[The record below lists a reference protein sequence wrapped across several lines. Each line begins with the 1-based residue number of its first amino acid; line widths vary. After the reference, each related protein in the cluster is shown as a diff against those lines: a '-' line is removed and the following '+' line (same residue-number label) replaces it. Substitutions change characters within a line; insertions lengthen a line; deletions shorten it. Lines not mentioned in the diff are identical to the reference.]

1 MVSKSQSKPNG
12 IVWKN
17 NVNARAG
24 TTSDGVMQF
33 KRHCSV
39 CEKEIEDFETVLY
52 CFLGRGTQSANAIY
66 VHRECEQNY
75 VGTKISKRV
84 KCRICEGGEN
94 LDGVLP
100 LNYDRKIFY
109 HRSCLS
115 KIESETIPL
124 EKVRESA
131 TKRVKNRIAKVKVE
145 YVMSLTPPYE
155 GLVLRQ
161 KGCADID
168 YYKDPHFNVCI
179 RPIDGKLLWCYL
191 KWQYARCFVFNE
203 KSWNPELKEEGGDTS
218 ILFTN
223 IIERMGFQKFPK
235 DSIEMYNEMYKST
248 ITDLQK
254 RFDNVGQP
262 IGPRLDIDF
271 KIRFLLKHGCSL
283 EGLLEDSL
291 ENIESQYEDLNEK
304 RESES
309 KLI

>member
-1 MVSKSQSKPNG
+1 MVLKSQSKPNG

-17 NVNARAG
+17 NVNAHAG
-24 TTSDGVMQF
+24 ATPDGVMQF

-39 CEKEIEDFETVLY
+39 CKKEIGDFETVLY

-66 VHRECEQNY
+66 VHKECEQSY

-115 KIESETIPL
+115 KIESETVPL

-145 YVMSLTPPYE
+145 YVVGLDFPYE
-155 GLVLRQ
+155 GLMLRQ
-161 KGCADID
+161 KGCANID
-168 YYKDPHFNVCI
+168 RYKDPHLNMCI
-179 RPIDGKLLWCYL
+179 RPIDGKLLWCL
-191 KWQYARCFVFNE
+191 LEWQYARCFVFNE
-203 KSWNPELKEEGGDTS
+203 EGWILGLNEEDKDSFTFS
-218 ILFTN
+218 INALGR
-223 IIERMGFQKFPK
+223 IGFQKLPK
-235 DSIEMYNEMYKST
+235 DSIEVYKAT
-248 ITDLQK
+248 IIDLQK
-254 RFDNVGQP
+254 HFDNAGQP

-283 EGLLEDSL
+283 EGLLEGSL
-291 ENIESQYEDLNEK
+291 ENIESQYENLSEK
-304 RESES
+304 KGQS
-309 KLI
+309 